1 MLAAALCTALLA
13 KAARRELRAHAYARK
28 KKKISEANAKLMS
41 RASFTA
47 SSESKKKKQGER
59 TTQSLGDDPVYYF
72 CFTTA
77 LLLLYYCFTTDL
89 LLFYYCFITR
99 IGDKGLEA
107 FRVGEGAGGKT
118 VRKLLFSAT
127 LTRNP
132 SKLAPLRLRVVHG
145 ALSY

>member
-1 MLAAALCTALLA
+1 MSSYYYMCPHTTTY
-13 KAARRELRAHAYARK
+13 RRKGL
-28 KKKISEANAKLMS
+28 EA
-41 RASFTA
+41 
-47 SSESKKKKQGER
+47 
-59 TTQSLGDDPVYYF
+59 
-72 CFTTA
+72 FTTA

-132 SKLAPLRLRVVHG
+132 SKLAPLRLREPLYFTSRDRRYQTPKELKEFMVQ
-145 ALSY
+145 